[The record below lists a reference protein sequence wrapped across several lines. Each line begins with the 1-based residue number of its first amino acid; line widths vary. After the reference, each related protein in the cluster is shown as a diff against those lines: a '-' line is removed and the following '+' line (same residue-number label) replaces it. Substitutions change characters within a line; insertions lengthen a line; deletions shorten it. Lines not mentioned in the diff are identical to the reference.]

1 MKNYPTF
8 NKNRYH
14 KDFLVTE
21 IKCAASLMEHLDH
34 LLTVM
39 FTKKLPAPQTL
50 PLQIQWFRYHFS
62 STWGKRNI
70 RGLRLP

>member
-21 IKCAASLMEHLDH
+21 IKYAASLIEHLDP

-39 FTKKLPAPQTL
+39 FTEKLPAAQTL
-50 PLQIQWFRYHFS
+50 PTQIS
-62 STWGKRNI
+62 
-70 RGLRLP
+70 GLGITQ